1 MMTATRSRTPITR
14 AQMMSVAPSIFATA
28 AHESRSDRYTN
39 IPTINIL
46 EGLEAEG
53 FQVFE
58 VSQSRARDVTRREY
72 TKHIVKMRRG
82 NHEYGRPGEHV
93 FRNDREEIP
102 EVCLV
107 NSHDGSSSYQMFA
120 GLFRLLCNNGLM
132 VACGLSSEIRIP
144 HTGDVLSRVIEGA
157 YTVVAD
163 FDKVRDNAERMKAI
177 TLDAGEQTA
186 FARAAIVAKYGE
198 LEADHPT
205 RAGRAAYPIT
215 AEQALVPRRNGD
227 EGGNLWRTFNRVQE
241 NLVKGGQRAARSA
254 TGRRMKTRAVEGIS
268 QNVQLNRALWT
279 LADEMAKLKAA

>member
-1 MMTATRSRTPITR
+1 MQTATRSREPITR
-14 AQMMSVAPSIFATA
+14 DAMMRLAPSIFATA
-28 AHESRSDRYTN
+28 AHESRSERYTQ

-46 EGLEAEG
+46 EGLEREG

-58 VSQSRARDVTRREY
+58 VAQSRARDVTRREF
-72 TKHIVKMRRG
+72 TRHVVKMRRG
-82 NHEYGRPGEHV
+82 NHEFGRPGEHV
-93 FRNDREEIP
+93 FRDDREEIP

-107 NSHDGSSSYQMFA
+107 NSSDGSSSYQMFA

-132 VACGLSSEIRIP
+132 VACGVSTEIRIP
-144 HTGDVLSRVIEGA
+144 HTGNVIDRVIEGA

-163 FDKVRDNAERMKAI
+163 FDKVRDNADRMKAL
-177 TLDAGEQTA
+177 TLDAGESQA

-198 LEADHPT
+198 LDE
-205 RAGRAAYPIT
+205 GRTAYPIT
-215 AEQALVPRRNGD
+215 AEQALQVRRNGD

-241 NLVKGGQRAARSA
+241 NLVRGGQRAARTP
-254 TGRRMKTRAVEGIS
+254 TGRRSKTRPVEGIT